1 MNVRYTTTLDYAVM
15 AAEIVLLF
23 FCVFYTVEEIIE
35 ITILKKEYFK
45 GFFNNA
51 DWTVI
56 LLCFLIL
63 GHRLDVR

>member
-1 MNVRYTTTLDYAVM
+1 M

>member
-63 GHRLDVR
+63 GHRLDF